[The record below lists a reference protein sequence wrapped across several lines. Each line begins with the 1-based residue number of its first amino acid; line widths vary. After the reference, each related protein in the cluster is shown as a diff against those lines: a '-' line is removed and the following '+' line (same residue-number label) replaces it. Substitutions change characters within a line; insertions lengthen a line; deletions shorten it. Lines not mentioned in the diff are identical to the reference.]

1 MWSWVF
7 CRARDKDLASLF
19 CMELSNVTVF
29 QVGVCMLCP
38 QFWPR
43 KWLVSLPPWHPG
55 CWCRFSLVLWSAEV
69 VFLRLCLQRSLGLG
83 MRGLGIRAA
92 WCGCWLC
99 HGGVSWCNGSSSWP
113 LRLSSSG
120 AGETEQEV
128 RTGRPTVRVP
138 QQLCDQSPDDSTFS
152 LQTSEDAWSCPTWTL
167 DSERA
172 ASSWALSPAT

>member
-1 MWSWVF
+1 MGRWTPGPWSWVGLWCTF
-7 CRARDKDLASLF
+7 TSLF
-19 CMELSNVTVF
+19 WTSRSKDCGASMADGLLT
-29 QVGVCMLCP
+29 GGP
-38 QFWPR
+38 
-43 KWLVSLPPWHPG
+43 LPSSD
-55 CWCRFSLVLWSAEV
+55 FAY
-69 VFLRLCLQRSLGLG
+69 LCLRRSLGLG
-83 MRGLGIRAA
+83 MRWLGIRAA